1 VHRRATIV
9 RFTWLV
15 TGSLLAWGLLLSSG
29 TAYAHDYDDHEYRRH
44 ERGRLMLALDMDY
57 SAALEPD
64 EVDQGGGGGLR
75 IGLERDY
82 FLVTLIPEL
91 QLNYHHLNA
100 NTSADATISSAKIG
114 GRIRFFKI
122 VEPGVF
128 AHAGLGHIGGDR
140 IYEHTGIAFDAGFTL
155 DLTILPLVD
164 IGLHTAWNRIFGDD
178 EDGVSYV
185 TAGAHLALVL

>member
-1 VHRRATIV
+1 MHRRATIV

-15 TGSLLAWGLLLSSG
+15 TGCLFACGLLLKSG
-29 TAYAHDYDDHEYRRH
+29 TAHAHDYDDHEYRRH
-44 ERGRLMLALDMDY
+44 ERGRLMVALDMDY
-57 SAALEPD
+57 SAALSHSEI
-64 EVDQGGGGGLR
+64 DQGGGGGVR

-82 FLVTLIPEL
+82 FLVTMIPEL

-100 NTSADATISSAKIG
+100 NTPDDATISSAKVG

-122 VEPGVF
+122 IEPGVF

-140 IYEHTGIAFDAGFTL
+140 VYEHTGIAFDAGFTL